1 MSITPIVYEQLFCT
15 KVIGTAFMC
24 LQFGFVIFW
33 QKDFGV
39 KAAHKMLLKLT
50 LGWTNTLA
58 YYNIHA
64 LQIGN
69 VPRPRGLYHKTLQ
82 IRNVQ
87 ILL

>member
-1 MSITPIVYEQLFCT
+1 
-15 KVIGTAFMC
+15 MC

-33 QKDFGV
+33 QKDFGA
-39 KAAHKMLLKLT
+39 KTAHKMLLKLT

-58 YYNIHA
+58 YYKIHP

-69 VPRPRGLYHKTLQ
+69 VFIVQAPEACTVKTLQ

-87 ILL
+87 IL